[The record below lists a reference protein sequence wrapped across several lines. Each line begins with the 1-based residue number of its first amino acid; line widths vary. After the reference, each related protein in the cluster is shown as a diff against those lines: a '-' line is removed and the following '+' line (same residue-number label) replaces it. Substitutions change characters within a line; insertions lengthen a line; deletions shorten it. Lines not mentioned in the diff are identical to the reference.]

1 MREAWNM
8 LWLRLKALAMRRRL
22 DRDLEDE
29 LAFHLA
35 MREASDSETA
45 RSGFGNPT
53 SLKERCREM
62 WTFVSLET
70 FWQDVRYGA
79 RMLRRTPSFT
89 AAAILTLALG
99 IGANTAVFS
108 VMNAV
113 LVKSLPYP
121 DIDRLV
127 ILRERLPTTPLNVA
141 WPDFADWREQNHVFQ
156 QMAAY
161 APDESILSGYGEP
174 QAVPIAMISWQTFPL
189 LGTHAALGR
198 LFTETDDRPGAAPTV
213 VLSYDF
219 WRNQLHS
226 DAAIAGKT
234 IALDKYPFTVI
245 GVLPPDFRFVLDK
258 VGVYYPIGINAGS
271 SRYMDRGDHP
281 GIAVLARLRPGVSMK
296 DAGSDLNAIMARLSL
311 AYPQSNKDET
321 AVIAPLY
328 RTLLGDLRPMFLQLA
343 AAAALVLLLACANV
357 ANLMLTR
364 AIVREPEFGVRAALG
379 AGRISMIRQLLTES
393 LLLSILG
400 GAAGVVLGA
409 WAVHP
414 LLRLAPPSIPNLD
427 SIHLDTRV
435 LIFALAV
442 SLVTGLL
449 FGLAPSLRAT
459 RRAASGPVRQRLR
472 PVLLVAEVAIA
483 VVVVIGAG
491 LLFRSL
497 VRTLGVD
504 SGFEARGLLALD
516 VTVSGP
522 QVNPS
527 YEVNFF
533 SQALDRIRRVP
544 GVESADAV
552 MCPPMGGIG
561 GGSCWTSPYAPEDR
575 PAPPENQRPWTLINM
590 VTPGY
595 FRTMKTPLLQGRP
608 FTVFDAAHAAPVVI
622 VNQALALR
630 MWPGGNAVGK
640 RIRTLFGSA
649 EIVGVTGSVRQF
661 GPRESQQP
669 ELFLPNAQA
678 PVNFMTVVVRTAAD
692 PSSLASAVTA
702 AIHSIDKEQPVL
714 HVMPMND
721 YIARTLGRQ
730 RFSMAL
736 YAVFGVLSMLLA
748 AVGVYGVSA
757 YNVNQLQHDIG
768 IRIAIGAR
776 PRDVLRLVVGGNASL
791 IAVGLCCGI
800 AGALALTRWLDSQLF
815 GVTARDPLTFI
826 TVVMVLAVV
835 ALIACWLPARRSTRI
850 DPMAALRYE

>member
-258 VGVYYPIGINAGS
+258 VGVYYPIGINASS

-281 GIAVLARLRPGVSMK
+281 GIAVLARAAAQGLHEGRRVGPERHHGAAQPCVS
-296 DAGSDLNAIMARLSL
+296 AIEQGRDRRHRA
-311 AYPQSNKDET
+311 A
-321 AVIAPLY
+321 Y

-379 AGRISMIRQLLTES
+379 A
-393 LLLSILG
+393 
-400 GAAGVVLGA
+400 AG
-409 WAVHP
+409 
-414 LLRLAPPSIPNLD
+414 
-427 SIHLDTRV
+427 
-435 LIFALAV
+435 
-442 SLVTGLL
+442 
-449 FGLAPSLRAT
+449 
-459 RRAASGPVRQRLR
+459 
-472 PVLLVAEVAIA
+472 
-483 VVVVIGAG
+483 
-491 LLFRSL
+491 
-497 VRTLGVD
+497 
-504 SGFEARGLLALD
+504 
-516 VTVSGP
+516 
-522 QVNPS
+522 
-527 YEVNFF
+527 
-533 SQALDRIRRVP
+533 
-544 GVESADAV
+544 
-552 MCPPMGGIG
+552 
-561 GGSCWTSPYAPEDR
+561 
-575 PAPPENQRPWTLINM
+575 
-590 VTPGY
+590 
-595 FRTMKTPLLQGRP
+595 
-608 FTVFDAAHAAPVVI
+608 
-622 VNQALALR
+622 
-630 MWPGGNAVGK
+630 
-640 RIRTLFGSA
+640 
-649 EIVGVTGSVRQF
+649 
-661 GPRESQQP
+661 
-669 ELFLPNAQA
+669 
-678 PVNFMTVVVRTAAD
+678 
-692 PSSLASAVTA
+692 
-702 AIHSIDKEQPVL
+702 
-714 HVMPMND
+714 
-721 YIARTLGRQ
+721 
-730 RFSMAL
+730 
-736 YAVFGVLSMLLA
+736 
-748 AVGVYGVSA
+748 
-757 YNVNQLQHDIG
+757 
-768 IRIAIGAR
+768 
-776 PRDVLRLVVGGNASL
+776 
-791 IAVGLCCGI
+791 
-800 AGALALTRWLDSQLF
+800 
-815 GVTARDPLTFI
+815 
-826 TVVMVLAVV
+826 
-835 ALIACWLPARRSTRI
+835 
-850 DPMAALRYE
+850 

>member
-1 MREAWNM
+1 M
-8 LWLRLKALAMRRRL
+8 
-22 DRDLEDE
+22 
-29 LAFHLA
+29 
-35 MREASDSETA
+35 
-45 RSGFGNPT
+45 
-53 SLKERCREM
+53 KEVCREM
-62 WTFVSLET
+62 WTFASLET
-70 FWQDVRYGA
+70 LWQDVRYGA
-79 RMLRRTPSFT
+79 RMLRKNPTVT
-89 AAAILTLALG
+89 VIGVVTLALG
-99 IGANTAVFS
+99 IGANTVIFS
-108 VMNAV
+108 VVNAV

-414 LLRLAPPSIPNLD
+414 LLRSR
-427 SIHLDTRV
+427 H
-435 LIFALAV
+435 
-442 SLVTGLL
+442 
-449 FGLAPSLRAT
+449 
-459 RRAASGPVRQRLR
+459 RRFQISTAS
-472 PVLLVAEVAIA
+472 
-483 VVVVIGAG
+483 
-491 LLFRSL
+491 
-497 VRTLGVD
+497 
-504 SGFEARGLLALD
+504 
-516 VTVSGP
+516 
-522 QVNPS
+522 
-527 YEVNFF
+527 
-533 SQALDRIRRVP
+533 
-544 GVESADAV
+544 
-552 MCPPMGGIG
+552 
-561 GGSCWTSPYAPEDR
+561 TST
-575 PAPPENQRPWTLINM
+575 PA
-590 VTPGY
+590 
-595 FRTMKTPLLQGRP
+595 
-608 FTVFDAAHAAPVVI
+608 
-622 VNQALALR
+622 
-630 MWPGGNAVGK
+630 
-640 RIRTLFGSA
+640 
-649 EIVGVTGSVRQF
+649 
-661 GPRESQQP
+661 
-669 ELFLPNAQA
+669 
-678 PVNFMTVVVRTAAD
+678 
-692 PSSLASAVTA
+692 
-702 AIHSIDKEQPVL
+702 
-714 HVMPMND
+714 
-721 YIARTLGRQ
+721 
-730 RFSMAL
+730 
-736 YAVFGVLSMLLA
+736 
-748 AVGVYGVSA
+748 
-757 YNVNQLQHDIG
+757 
-768 IRIAIGAR
+768 
-776 PRDVLRLVVGGNASL
+776 
-791 IAVGLCCGI
+791 C
-800 AGALALTRWLDSQLF
+800 
-815 GVTARDPLTFI
+815 
-826 TVVMVLAVV
+826 
-835 ALIACWLPARRSTRI
+835 
-850 DPMAALRYE
+850 